1 MFGALACSKSDS
13 GPSSAE
19 CSWAYTTPDGK
30 VAVTFQLV
38 KNSSGS
44 LEIQNQTYK
53 LNGTSYESAAVI
65 AGVVL
70 PAIASIRIN
79 ENDVKLGKGYYIL
92 FTNMKVSADF
102 KRIDVPDGEYTTSG
116 GTTTLKAITITRP

>member
-1 MFGALACSKSDS
+1 MLGALGCSKSDS

-19 CSWAYTTPDGK
+19 GTWAYTTPDGK

-38 KNSSGS
+38 KTAAGS
-44 LEIQNQTYK
+44 LQIQNQTYK
-53 LNGTSYESAAVI
+53 LNGTTYESAAVI
-65 AGVVL
+65 SGVVL

-79 ENDVKLGKGYYIL
+79 KNDVKLGKGYYIL

-102 KRIDVPDGEYTTSG
+102 KRMD
-116 GTTTLKAITITRP
+116 